1 MFNALEVMTLKAR
14 YCHALTALAAGLVA
28 SVPLTAS
35 AQQRGPADPNA
46 PRLMVGVFRS
56 ADKTSGVQAADAI
69 RTRIAQDFTAKQ
81 LWVLPKNDIVAN
93 LEASGFPTNEAL
105 AAHDAR
111 ALAQIL
117 RADEYIV
124 GNVVRDTAG
133 MRVDAFLVM
142 TRDNKLVQPLGSY
155 RVDKADKAAAQVSRD
170 FKEAQKAFASER
182 ACVNAA
188 RESKYDVAIAAARK
202 GIAEYPKSTLA
213 RICLAQAL
221 YAQKAPAEEI
231 VKVASE
237 VIAIDPRSKPALS
250 LAYEAYKAQNNVEKA
265 DETLLALVAA
275 DPSDQRLLEQ
285 IANEWA
291 ASGKAAKAVPVVEQL
306 VKDNPGDPSFLQLQM
321 RVRLAAKD
329 YKGGIASGEE
339 LIKADTAAATADLF
353 SRLTAAAL
361 IDSQPQ
367 KAAQIAAQGV
377 QKFPTNGE
385 LLATYADAL
394 TRSGQ
399 SQQAIEILNR
409 NPKAPGAAIAL
420 ARLHADAGN
429 DDAAMTALQT
439 AVANGDSATTV
450 ARYALSIG
458 QNAYKAANASKTAA
472 DFEKAIK
479 YLEFSDKTSASP
491 EAKFLLGATAFSLGG
506 QQLQQAQTLARGNN
520 AQKAEGCTV
529 SRAAQANFLTAQ
541 TNLPAG
547 GSFSPDAT
555 KQLLTQLGQFA
566 PYADQF
572 VKALCK

>member
-14 YCHALTALAAGLVA
+14 YCHALTALAAGVVA
-28 SVPLTAS
+28 SAPIAAD
-35 AQQRGPADPNA
+35 AQTSRGAADPNA

-69 RTRIAQDFTAKQ
+69 RTRISQDVTPKQ
-81 LWVLPKNDIVAN
+81 LWVLPKNDITAN

-105 AAHDAR
+105 APHDAR

-124 GNVVRDTAG
+124 GNVLRDSAG

-155 RVDKADKAAAQVSRD
+155 RVDKADKAAGQISKD
-170 FKEAQKAFASER
+170 FREAQKAFQHER

-213 RICLAQAL
+213 RICLAQAM
-221 YAQKAPAEEI
+221 YSQKASPDEI
-231 VKVASE
+231 IKVAEE
-237 VIAIDPRSKPALS
+237 VIAIDPRSKPALQ
-250 LAYEAYKAQNNVEKA
+250 LAYEAHKAKNNTDKA

-339 LIKADTAAATADLF
+339 LIKADTAAATAALF
-353 SRLTAAAL
+353 TRLATAAVL
-361 IDSQPQ
+361 DSQPQ
-367 KAAQIAAQGV
+367 KAAQLAAMGV
-377 QKFPTNGE
+377 QKFPNDGD
-385 LLATYADAL
+385 LLGTYADAL
-394 TRSGQ
+394 TRAGQ
-399 SQQAIEILNR
+399 SQQAMEVLTR
-409 NPKAPGAAIAL
+409 ALQANPKLPGAYGAL
-420 ARLHADAGN
+420 GRMQAEAGQ
-429 DDAAMTALQT
+429 ATQALQSFQQ
-439 AVANGDSATTV
+439 AVANGDSASSV
-450 ARYALSIG
+450 ALYALAAG
-458 QNAYKAANASKTAA
+458 QAAMRKASASKAKA
-472 DFEKAIK
+472 DYEIA
-479 YLEFSDKTSASP
+479 D
-491 EAKFLLGATAFSLGG
+491 
-506 QQLQQAQTLARGNN
+506 
-520 AQKAEGCTV
+520 
-529 SRAAQANFLTAQ
+529 
-541 TNLPAG
+541 
-547 GSFSPDAT
+547 
-555 KQLLTQLGQFA
+555 QLLTFADKTNSTATSSLLLGLNSLSFGQMLLTEAQKSKSCETVKQAQGLFLVTQTTVPKAGRDNPQAAQQALTGLNQLS
-566 PYADQF
+566 PYADQMA
-572 VKALCK
+572 KAFCK